1 MNGRLEKI
9 KKGIRDPQRIPSY
22 LKNQI
27 YEEVY
32 LAPRLETLSN
42 SPIGKQIFDE
52 EWELL
57 IVLDTCRVDALREVA
72 GEYEFLSGINEVTS
86 IGSSTLEWISQTFV
100 EEHRQEIQNTGYVV
114 CNGWSKRIL
123 KEGVRPEDHHFG
135 RLGNWLSSPEWTTVS
150 DDAFQTLDFVYDYTE
165 SDLTSID
172 SEGGDGVER
181 HPRYTTDR
189 AISVADHESPER
201 LIVHYQEPHSPYIAD
216 ALAEERELQFHESA
230 PWEFLKTGG
239 SKDAVWDSYLADLR
253 LVLDEVELLL
263 DNVDADR
270 AVITADHGE
279 AFGEADTYGHGA
291 AHFHPYIRSVPWA
304 VTSAEDRGDY
314 EPELESRDAAERD
327 VDQMLQDMG
336 YL

>member
-1 MNGRLEKI
+1 MPNLLSKTEKAI
-9 KKGIRDPQRIPSY
+9 QNPRRILPY
-22 LKNQI
+22 LKDRFC
-27 YEEVY
+27 EEVY
-32 LAPRLETLSN
+32 LAPRLGDLSK

-52 EWELL
+52 EWDLL
-57 IVLDTCRVDALREVA
+57 IVLDTCRVDAIEEVA
-72 GEYEFLSGINEVTS
+72 EEYEFLSEINTVTS

-100 EEHRQEIQNTGYVV
+100 EEQSHEIQNTGYVV

-150 DDAFQTLDFVYDYTE
+150 SDVFQKLDFVYDYTK
-165 SDLTSID
+165 SDLKSVDTGRESGI
-172 SEGGDGVER
+172 ER

-189 AISVADHESPER
+189 AVTAAEHENPER
-201 LIVHYQEPHSPYIAD
+201 LIVHYQEPHSPYIAN
-216 ALAEERELQFHESA
+216 ALEENRKLQFHESN

-239 SKDAVWDSYLADLR
+239 SRDVVWNSYLADLR

-270 AVITADHGE
+270 VVITADHGE
-279 AFGEADTYGHGA
+279 AFGEANTYGHGA
-291 AHFHPYIRSVPWA
+291 AHFHPYIRSVPWV
-304 VTSAEDRGDY
+304 VTSAENNKRY
-314 EPELESRDAAERD
+314 EAELDSRDVAERD
-327 VDQMLQDMG
+327 VNKMLQDMG

>member
-1 MNGRLEKI
+1 MSNITTKARKAI
-9 KKGIRDPQRIPSY
+9 QDPTRIPHY
-22 LKNQI
+22 LKERV
-27 YEEVY
+27 YEDIY
-32 LAPRLETLSN
+32 LAPRLEGLSK

-72 GEYEFLSGINEVTS
+72 DEYEFLSEIDQVTS

-100 EEHRQEIQNTGYVV
+100 EEHRQKIQNTGYVV

-123 KEGVRPEDHHFG
+123 QEGVGPEDHHFG
-135 RLGNWLSSPEWTTVS
+135 RLGNWLASPDWTTVG

-165 SDLTSID
+165 SDLRSID
-172 SEGGDGVER
+172 SGGGKGVER

-201 LIVHYQEPHSPYIAD
+201 LVVHYQEPHSPYIAD
-216 ALAEERELQFHESA
+216 ALAEDRKLKFHESD

-239 SKDAVWDSYLADLR
+239 SKDVVWDSYLADLR

-263 DNVDADR
+263 DNVDADQ

-291 AHFHPYIRSVPWA
+291 AHFHPYIRSVPW
-304 VTSAEDRGDY
+304 VITSAEDRGDY
-314 EPELESRDAAERD
+314 EPELESRDADERD
-327 VDQMLQDMG
+327 VGEMLQDMG